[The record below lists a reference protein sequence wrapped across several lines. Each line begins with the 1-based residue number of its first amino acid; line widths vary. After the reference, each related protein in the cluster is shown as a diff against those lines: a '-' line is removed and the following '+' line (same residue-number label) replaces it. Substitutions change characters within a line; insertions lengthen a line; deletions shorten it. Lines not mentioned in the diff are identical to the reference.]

1 MSDPLSLRIRIP
13 LENSDDYQD
22 FDEEPVRNFG
32 EIRKKQG
39 YIIDLLSR
47 IHHRISMILCLVC
60 AAGFIGILWFA
71 LTRLKADCC

>member
-1 MSDPLSLRIRIP
+1 MNDSLSLRIRIP
-13 LENSDDYQD
+13 SENADDYQD
-22 FDEEPVRNFG
+22 FDEEPARNFG

-47 IHHRISMILCLVC
+47 IHHRISWMLCLFST
-60 AAGFIGILWFA
+60 AAFIATLWFA